1 MLNLHITL
9 TFSKQLRAFIIGYF
23 VLHFYFME
31 QRKLLERELNILR
44 DRLLLMG
51 GEVELALQRAMH
63 ALVQRNSEAANQVLE
78 HDRVIDQLEL
88 EIDRLCVEVLTLRR
102 PVARELRMVISIFK
116 ITPILERIA
125 DHATSIA
132 RAALELNDE
141 PELKIY
147 GGLTEMSDRAL
158 EMLQSALD
166 AFTTNDSD
174 RARTLITEDE
184 EVDKIYDR
192 LVHDLMETMSQD
204 AAKSTRL
211 ARILF
216 VAKNL
221 ERIGDYV
228 KDICE
233 LTVYMKEAVFI
244 KHQ

>member
-1 MLNLHITL
+1 
-9 TFSKQLRAFIIGYF
+9 
-23 VLHFYFME
+23 ME

-63 ALVQRNSEAANQVLE
+63 ALMQRDSEVANQVLE
-78 HDRVIDQLEL
+78 NDRVIDRLEL
-88 EIDRLCVEVLTLRR
+88 EIDRLSVELLTLRR
-102 PVARELRMVISIFK
+102 PVARELRLVISIFK
-116 ITPILERIA
+116 ITPVLERIA

-141 PELKIY
+141 PELKSY
-147 GGLTEMSDRAL
+147 GELNEMAERAL

-166 AFTTNDSD
+166 AFTSNDSEK
-174 RARTLITEDE
+174 ARSLIAQDE
-184 EVDKIYDR
+184 EIDRIYNGLVDE
-192 LVHDLMETMSQD
+192 LMKTMAQD

-211 ARILF
+211 ARLLF

>member
-1 MLNLHITL
+1 M
-9 TFSKQLRAFIIGYF
+9 
-23 VLHFYFME
+23 
-31 QRKLLERELNILR
+31 LERELNILR

-51 GEVELALQRAMH
+51 GEVELAIQRAMH
-63 ALVQRNSEAANQVLE
+63 ALTQRDSDAANQVLE
-78 HDRVIDQLEL
+78 NDRVIDRLEL
-88 EIDRLCVEVLTLRR
+88 EIDRLSVEVLTLRR
-102 PVARELRMVISIFK
+102 PVARELRLVISIFK
-116 ITPILERIA
+116 ITPVLERIA

-141 PELKIY
+141 PELKNY
-147 GGLTEMSDRAL
+147 GELTEMAERTL
-158 EMLQSALD
+158 EMLQSVLD
-166 AFTTNDSD
+166 AFTSNDSEK
-174 RARTLITEDE
+174 ARKLIEKDA

-192 LVHDLMETMSQD
+192 LVTDLMKTMSED

-211 ARILF
+211 ARLLF

-244 KHQ
+244 KHNENRA

>member
-1 MLNLHITL
+1 M
-9 TFSKQLRAFIIGYF
+9 
-23 VLHFYFME
+23 
-31 QRKLLERELNILR
+31 ERELNILR

-63 ALVQRNSEAANQVLE
+63 ALVQRDSEVANQVLE
-78 HDRVIDQLEL
+78 NDRVIDRLEL
-88 EIDRLCVEVLTLRR
+88 EIDRLSVEVLTLRR
-102 PVARELRMVISIFK
+102 PVARELRLVISIFK
-116 ITPILERIA
+116 ITPVLERIA

-141 PELKIY
+141 PELKSY
-147 GGLTEMSDRAL
+147 GELGEMAERAL

-166 AFTTNDSD
+166 AFTSNDSEKA
-174 RARTLITEDE
+174 RALIAQDE
-184 EVDKIYDR
+184 EIDRIYNG
-192 LVHDLMETMSQD
+192 LVAELMNTMAQD

-211 ARILF
+211 ARLLF

>member
-1 MLNLHITL
+1 
-9 TFSKQLRAFIIGYF
+9 
-23 VLHFYFME
+23 ME
-31 QRKLLERELNILR
+31 QRKLLERELDILR

-51 GEVELALQRAMH
+51 GETELALQRAMH
-63 ALVQRNSEAANQVLE
+63 ALVQRDSGVANQVLE
-78 HDRVIDQLEL
+78 NDRVIDSLEL
-88 EIDRLCVEVLTLRR
+88 EIDRLSVEVLTLRR
-102 PVARELRMVISIFK
+102 PVAKELRIVISIFK

-141 PELKIY
+141 PELKTY
-147 GGLTEMSDRAL
+147 AGLNEMAERAL
-158 EMLQSALD
+158 SMLQSVLD
-166 AFTTNDSD
+166 AFTNNDAD
-174 RARTLITEDE
+174 KARQLIAADA
-184 EVDKIYDR
+184 EVDQIYDR
-192 LVHDLMETMSQD
+192 LVIDLQNTMEQD
-204 AAKSTRL
+204 AAKSIRL
-211 ARILF
+211 TKLLF

>member
-1 MLNLHITL
+1 
-9 TFSKQLRAFIIGYF
+9 
-23 VLHFYFME
+23 ME

-63 ALVQRNSEAANQVLE
+63 ALTQRDSEVANQVLE
-78 HDRVIDQLEL
+78 NDRVIDRLEL
-88 EIDRLCVEVLTLRR
+88 EIDRLCVELLTLRR
-102 PVARELRMVISIFK
+102 PVARELRLVISIFK
-116 ITPILERIA
+116 ITPVLERIA

-141 PELKIY
+141 PELKSY
-147 GGLTEMSDRAL
+147 GELNEMAERAL

-166 AFTTNDSD
+166 AFTSNDSEK
-174 RARTLITEDE
+174 ARKLIEKDAE
-184 EVDKIYDR
+184 IDKIYDC
-192 LVHDLMETMSQD
+192 LVNELMKTMSQD

-211 ARILF
+211 ARLLF

-228 KDICE
+228 KDMCE

>member
-1 MLNLHITL
+1 
-9 TFSKQLRAFIIGYF
+9 
-23 VLHFYFME
+23 ME

-63 ALVQRNSEAANQVLE
+63 ALMQRDSDVANQVLE
-78 HDRVIDQLEL
+78 NDRVIDRLEL
-88 EIDRLCVEVLTLRR
+88 EIDRLSVEVLTLRR
-102 PVARELRMVISIFK
+102 PVARELRLVISIFK
-116 ITPILERIA
+116 ITPVLERIG

-132 RAALELNDE
+132 RAWLELNDE
-141 PELKIY
+141 PEVKTY
-147 GGLTEMSDRAL
+147 GELGEMADRAL
-158 EMLQSALD
+158 EMLQSVLD
-166 AFTTNDSD
+166 AFTSNDSEKA
-174 RARTLITEDE
+174 RALIEKDA

-192 LVHDLMETMSQD
+192 LVRDLMETMAQD
-204 AAKSTRL
+204 AGKSTRL
-211 ARILF
+211 ARLLF

>member
-1 MLNLHITL
+1 M
-9 TFSKQLRAFIIGYF
+9 
-23 VLHFYFME
+23 
-31 QRKLLERELNILR
+31 LERELDILR

-51 GEVELALQRAMH
+51 GEAELALQRAMH
-63 ALVQRNSEAANQVLE
+63 ALVRRDSEVANQVLE
-78 HDRVIDQLEL
+78 RDSVIDSLEL
-88 EIDRLCVEVLTLRR
+88 EIDRLSVEVLTLRR
-102 PVARELRMVISIFK
+102 PVAKELRLVLSIFK

-141 PELKIY
+141 PELKNY
-147 GGLTEMSDRAL
+147 AELSEMAETAL

-166 AFTTNDSD
+166 AFTSNDSEK
-174 RARTLITEDE
+174 ARNLIEKDE
-184 EVDKIYDR
+184 EVDKIYDS
-192 LVHDLMETMSQD
+192 LVAQLLETMSQD
-204 AAKSTRL
+204 AAKSARL
-211 ARILF
+211 ARLLF

>member
-1 MLNLHITL
+1 
-9 TFSKQLRAFIIGYF
+9 
-23 VLHFYFME
+23 ME

-51 GEVELALQRAMH
+51 GEVELAVQRAMH
-63 ALVQRNSEAANQVLE
+63 ALAQRDSEVANQVLE
-78 HDRVIDQLEL
+78 NDRVIDRLEL
-88 EIDRLCVEVLTLRR
+88 EIDRLSVEVLTLRR

-116 ITPILERIA
+116 ITPVLERIA

-141 PELKIY
+141 PELKTY
-147 GGLTEMSDRAL
+147 AGLNEMAERAL
-158 EMLQSALD
+158 EMLQAALD

-174 RARTLITEDE
+174 KARKLIKEDE
-184 EVDKIYDR
+184 EVDRIYDR
-192 LVHDLMETMSQD
+192 LVDNLMETMSQD
-204 AAKSTRL
+204 ATKSKRL
-211 ARILF
+211 ARLLF

-228 KDICE
+228 KDVCE

>member
-1 MLNLHITL
+1 
-9 TFSKQLRAFIIGYF
+9 
-23 VLHFYFME
+23 ME
-31 QRKLLERELNILR
+31 QQRKLLERELNILR

-63 ALVQRNSEAANQVLE
+63 ALTQRDSEVANQVLE
-78 HDRVIDQLEL
+78 NDRVIDRLEL

-102 PVARELRMVISIFK
+102 PVGRELRLVISIFK
-116 ITPILERIA
+116 ITPVLERIA

-141 PELKIY
+141 PELKIRVE
-147 GGLTEMSDRAL
+147 LSEMADRAL

-166 AFTTNDSD
+166 AFTANDSGK
-174 RARTLITEDE
+174 ARELIGKDE

-192 LVHDLMETMSQD
+192 LVNNLLETMAQD

-211 ARILF
+211 ARLLF

-221 ERIGDYV
+221 ERIADYV
-228 KDICE
+228 KDVCE

>member
-1 MLNLHITL
+1 
-9 TFSKQLRAFIIGYF
+9 
-23 VLHFYFME
+23 ME
-31 QRKLLERELNILR
+31 QRKLLERELDILR

-51 GEVELALQRAMH
+51 GETELALQRAMH
-63 ALVQRNSEAANQVLE
+63 ALVGRDSEVANQVLE
-78 HDRVIDQLEL
+78 RDSVIDRLEL
-88 EIDRLCVEVLTLRR
+88 EIDRLSVEVLTLRR
-102 PVARELRMVISIFK
+102 PVAKELRLVISIFK

-141 PELKIY
+141 PELKNY
-147 GGLTEMSDRAL
+147 AELGEMSERAL

-166 AFTTNDSD
+166 AFTSNDSEK
-174 RARTLITEDE
+174 ARKLIEKDE
-184 EVDKIYDR
+184 EVDKIHDR
-192 LVHDLMETMSQD
+192 LVAQLLETMSQD

-211 ARILF
+211 ARLLF